1 MLSEKAKGKQR
12 ATDSSVPSAVPQSVT
27 PSQPPSLALV
37 IRFTEG
43 IPDLTCNVLEKDS
56 IRDIKGKIKYAR
68 PELTDRRLRLIHA
81 GRLLTDGTLLYSWIT
96 TLEERQRR
104 ATEYGDAAE
113 TASASTTWLHCSIGP
128 KIEEGDE
135 TEEGRLQTAQ
145 LQPLRGFDRLAA
157 AGFSESDIAN
167 FRRQFHSQSAS
178 NYLDTD
184 FETEEEFDEHAR
196 ALEEQWIDSLDNA
209 GTASLSQSTSSN
221 NAAIL
226 QGVVVGFFFPLL
238 PFFFLREPKPAVFW
252 ESGIE
257 HEGAGSVV
265 LSKRMQM
272 GIVMG
277 FTLNI
282 LFGTWT
288 FLLDSA

>member
-135 TEEGRLQTAQ
+135 TEEGRLQVRF
-145 LQPLRGFDRLAA
+145 LSILW
-157 AGFSESDIAN
+157 
-167 FRRQFHSQSAS
+167 
-178 NYLDTD
+178 
-184 FETEEEFDEHAR
+184 R
-196 ALEEQWIDSLDNA
+196 A
-209 GTASLSQSTSSN
+209 
-221 NAAIL
+221 
-226 QGVVVGFFFPLL
+226 
-238 PFFFLREPKPAVFW
+238 
-252 ESGIE
+252 
-257 HEGAGSVV
+257 
-265 LSKRMQM
+265 
-272 GIVMG
+272 
-277 FTLNI
+277 
-282 LFGTWT
+282 
-288 FLLDSA
+288 

>member
-12 ATDSSVPSAVPQSVT
+12 AVEFHALSTVPAQAA
-27 PSQPPSLALV
+27 PSEPPSLGLV

-56 IRDIKGKIKYAR
+56 IRDVKTRIKGAR
-68 PELTDRRLRLIHA
+68 PELQDRRLRLIHA

-104 ATEYGDAAE
+104 ATDKGE
-113 TASASTTWLHCSIGP
+113 TAESASVGTTWLHCSVGP
-128 KIEEGDE
+128 KIEEGEDG
-135 TEEGRLQTAQ
+135 EEGRLQTAQ
-145 LQPLRGFDRLAA
+145 LQPLRGFDRLVA
-157 AGFSESDIAN
+157 AGFTEADIAN

-226 QGVVVGFFFPLL
+226 QGIVVGFFFPLL
-238 PFFFLREPKPAVFW
+238 PFFFVREPKPAVFW

-257 HEGAGSVV
+257 HEGTGSVV